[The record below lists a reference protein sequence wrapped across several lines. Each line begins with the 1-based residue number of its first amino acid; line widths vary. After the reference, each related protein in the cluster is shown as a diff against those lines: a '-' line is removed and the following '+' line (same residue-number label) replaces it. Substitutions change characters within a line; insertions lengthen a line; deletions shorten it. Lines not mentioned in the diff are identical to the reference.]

1 MLPITRRSVRGTLS
15 LAALWLLASCAPA
28 PQTPLT
34 PTAPGTPPAQ
44 PGKPVSPI
52 TPTEPETPYVPGP
65 NPVPQALRLST
76 LPGWDQTDPFVAIEA
91 LRSTCAYKKGRQYAD
106 VCTAM
111 AAQDFESPEQIKD
124 FLNSHLQIEVVVGTG
139 TLTGYFVP
147 DYEASPIAT
156 DDFSQPVR
164 GKPADLTYVAGSQMH
179 PAQSAAKVAARRAGG
194 AYVPYYS
201 RAEIERQP
209 ATTDYYMRP
218 SDYFFMQ
225 IQGSGFLDT
234 PDGKRVYAAYAAD
247 NGLPFVGIARTLVD
261 KGLMTPDQ
269 TSGDNIHAWLDAHK
283 GAEAQ
288 AIMNSDRRYIFFTI
302 NPDQS
307 DPVGAAGLPLPPG
320 SAVAVDPA
328 YHDLGDLLW
337 IDASVGGNALD
348 GAFPVY
354 DRLVSA
360 LDTGGAIKGNV
371 RADLYVGHGDRAGS
385 EAGKIKHVLTM
396 WKIVPYVAPAVPAT
410 PAQ

>member
-1 MLPITRRSVRGTLS
+1 LKSALS

-34 PTAPGTPPAQ
+34 PGIPPVQPVKPPTPP
-44 PGKPVSPI
+44 SPS
-52 TPTEPETPYVPGP
+52 EPETPYVPGP

-76 LPGWDQTDPFVAIEA
+76 LPGWAQTDPFVAIEA
-91 LRSTCAYKKGRQYAD
+91 LRSTCAYKKGRQYGD
-106 VCTAM
+106 VCQAM

-124 FLNSHLQIEVVVGTG
+124 FLNSHLQVEAIAGTG

-147 DYEASPIAT
+147 DYEASTVPT

-164 GKPADLTYVAGSQMH
+164 GKPSDLVYVAGSQMH
-179 PAQSAAKVAARRAGG
+179 PAQAAAKVAARKVGG
-194 AYVPYYS
+194 VYVPYYS

-209 ATTDYYMRP
+209 ADADYYMRP

-288 AIMNSDRRYIFFTI
+288 AIMNSDKRYIFFTI

-360 LDTGGAIKGNV
+360 LDTGGAIKGDV
-371 RADLYVGHGDRAGS
+371 RADLYVGHGDRAGT

-396 WKIVPYVAPAVPAT
+396 WRIVPFAALAI